1 MPTRFLKALLLL
13 AAGGLLLPTD
23 VLAQDKIRMTSSFAT
38 GQSSSIS
45 MREVFKPQLETLTGG
60 KLTVDLFPDSQLG
73 GAREGVDGVRSG
85 TVFATWVSTS
95 FLTRIVPEMEAL
107 SLPFLFP
114 DRAAAFRMIDGP
126 VGESLSKRM
135 RERGFEV
142 LGWMELGERHLT
154 NSKREVRTVDDLKG
168 LKIRLQPNET
178 HLATFRALG
187 ANPVTMDVKELY
199 SALQQGVVDGQ
210 ENPYTVIS
218 SNRYPEV
225 QKHLSQTGHFFE
237 YVIIIANKSQYDAMS
252 AANREALHKAL
263 VAAVAHQ
270 RANAAATSDA
280 ALADLKAKGMQVV
293 ALSPEVKDEMR
304 KRTAAVV
311 DEVKKRANATFVQ
324 EVLDAVGNK

>member
-1 MPTRFLKALLLL
+1 MIYRLCKAALLLTL
-13 AAGGLLLPTD
+13 GGLFCAD
-23 VLAQDKIRMTSSFAT
+23 AALAQDKVRMTSSFAS

-45 MREVFKPQLETLTGG
+45 MREIFQPQLASLTGG
-60 KLTVDLFPDSQLG
+60 KLTADLFPDSQLG

-85 TVFATWVSTS
+85 TIFATWVSTS

-107 SLPFLFP
+107 SLPFLFS
-114 DRAAAFRMIDGP
+114 DRGAAFRMIDGP
-126 VGESLSKRM
+126 VGEALSKKM

-154 NSKREVRTVDDLKG
+154 NNKREVRTVDDLKG

-225 QKHLSQTGHFFE
+225 QKYLSQTGHFFE
-237 YVIIIANKSQYDAMS
+237 YVIIIANKSQYDAMN
-252 AANREALHKAL
+252 AANRDALRKAIA
-263 VAAVAHQ
+263 AAVTHQ
-270 RANAAATSDA
+270 RANAASTADA
-280 ALADLKAKGMQVV
+280 ALADLKAKGMQVTPV
-293 ALSPEVKDEMR
+293 SADVLKEMR
-304 KRTAAVV
+304 TRTAPVV
-311 DEVKKRANATFVQ
+311 DEVKKRADPAFVQ
-324 EVLDAVGNK
+324 EVLDAVAKQ